1 MTDDVP
7 RVQRGS
13 ALLFW
18 GTAATVIVVDQVT
31 KVLAERNLIRYV
43 PREIFGEYVRFTLAY
58 NPGAAFS
65 MSLGENSRYI
75 FGAFA
80 LIALFVL
87 WRLYRLSGPAKR
99 AGDRMRILALGLAWG
114 GAAGNLLDRIRSSHG
129 VVDFIDVGVSSWR
142 FWTFNVADSAVTIG
156 AIVLAWSLSREDREE
171 REARESAA
179 LAAAPARATSSGDA
193 VDSDAARGASGPDA

>member
-1 MTDDVP
+1 MTDAPKVE
-7 RVQRGS
+7 RGS

-18 GTAATVIVVDQVT
+18 GTATTVILVDQIT
-31 KVLAERNLIRYV
+31 KLLAERYLLRYV
-43 PREIFGEYVRFTLAY
+43 PREIVGDVVRFTLAY

-99 AGDRMRILALGLAWG
+99 AGDRLRILALGLAWG
-114 GAAGNLLDRIRSSHG
+114 GAAGNLIDRIRSPHG
-129 VVDFIDVGVSSWR
+129 VVDFIDVGVNSWR
-142 FWTFNVADSAVTIG
+142 FWTFNVADSAVTVG
-156 AIVLAWSLSREDREE
+156 ALVLAWSLSREDREE
-171 REARESAA
+171 RQARESGA
-179 LAAAPARATSSGDA
+179 LAGDA
-193 VDSDAARGASGPDA
+193 VDGDAARGASGPDA

>member
-1 MTDDVP
+1 MMDEP
-7 RVQRGS
+7 KVQRGS

-18 GTAATVIVVDQVT
+18 GTAATVIAFDQIT
-31 KVLAERNLIRYV
+31 KLLAERNLIRYV
-43 PREIFGEYVRFTLAY
+43 PKEIFGEYVRFTLAY

-80 LIALFVL
+80 VIALFVL

-114 GAAGNLLDRIRSSHG
+114 GAAGNLLDRIRSTHG

-142 FWTFNVADSAVTIG
+142 FWTFNVADSAVTVG
-156 AIVLAWSLSREDREE
+156 ALLLAWSLSREE
-171 REARESAA
+171 RDNTAART
-179 LAAAPARATSSGDA
+179 AAARRDD
-193 VDSDAARGASGPDA
+193 VASGAAEGDG